1 MHRMK
6 TQNRT
11 RPSAFTLIE
20 LLVVIAI
27 IALLVGILLPALGKA
42 KTTAKA
48 VREMS
53 GARQLMTA
61 YTMYADDNRGS
72 LMIGFIQNEVWTSF
86 QRSNAEPRDAAG
98 VRIGSPIANR
108 YPWRIA
114 PYLDWNM
121 DALYMDPRVVE
132 FLAEDE
138 SVNAG
143 SASASHSA
151 MRYVTSLYPSFGV
164 NSYFVGGGGV
174 SGDPFPMTEQGRR
187 YFGDFHISKMYQARR
202 SSELLTFASARSS
215 TGTFLSGYGVVEGF
229 HTVMPPYRYENQ
241 GRNWETNYDEYAENP
256 NLNSGNVSLRYN
268 GKGIAAILDGHVE
281 QWGWDEF
288 SDMRRWADQAT
299 TPDWTIKTRL
309 P

>member
-6 TQNRT
+6 TQNWT

-27 IALLVGILLPALGKA
+27 IALLTGILLPALGKA
-42 KTTAKA
+42 RRTAAA
-48 VREMS
+48 VREMA

-72 LMIGFIQNEVWTSF
+72 LMIGFIQNEVWGEF
-86 QRSNAEPRDAAG
+86 QRDNAQPRDAAG
-98 VRIGSPIANR
+98 VRIGAPIANR

-114 PYLDWNM
+114 PYLDWDM
-121 DALYMDPRVVE
+121 DALYMDQRVVE
-132 FLAEDE
+132 FLAEDD
-138 SVNAG
+138 SVNADY
-143 SASASHSA
+143 ASASHSA

-174 SGDPFPMTEQGRR
+174 LGDPFPMTTQGRR
-187 YFGDFHISKMYQARR
+187 YFGDFHISKLHQAHRP
-202 SSELLTFASARSS
+202 SELLTFASARST

-229 HTVMPPYRYENQ
+229 HTVMPPYRYETQ
-241 GRNWETNYDEYAENP
+241 GRNWETTYDEYAENP

-268 GKGIAAILDGHVE
+268 GKGIAAILDGHIE
-281 QWGWDEF
+281 QWSWDEF